1 MTASSK
7 QKTSILVD
15 HGHRASI
22 SAFLETLFVSDAPNS
37 VFTEQHHRGFPLKDI
52 CTTITAM
59 SSGNKAIELQM
70 QMRQNTEDLQNFM
83 RELNSWEA
91 DIKKKDVQLRTG
103 NEGESSKNIPP
114 VRNKDFK
121 KKKRKTKSKL
131 SDKDAHNEDKKSSRI
146 KSYDYQAWEKFDVDK
161 ALDSVDKE
169 ESQEESNESDSE
181 DGAVKVDQEAALAEK
196 EKGNQLFKQGKYD
209 DALECYTRGMDADP
223 HNPILP
229 TNRAACFLRLKKYA
243 VAESD
248 CNLSI
253 ALDSKY
259 VKAYARRGAAR
270 FALGNY
276 HSALEDYETVLKLE
290 PGNLEAQNELKKVKE
305 ALAKV
310 GPSDKGE
317 QGKVRET
324 VIDPALQK
332 KLEEQQ
338 KRQEAVL
345 HKDRGNAYFK
355 EGKYEAAVECYTQG
369 MEVDTTNV
377 LLPANRAMA
386 YLKLERYAEAEDD
399 CSIAIALD
407 GTYSKALARRGTAR
421 AALGKLQ
428 EAKAD
433 FEKVLKLE
441 PGNKLAVNEL
451 NKIKMDINAG
461 RTSEKVG
468 EHSHRRVIQPIS
480 KPPHLRSTKPLRRVE
495 IEEIKGDI
503 APSDKSL
510 STAGGSVSLETRV
523 PSPLAVQAESKAKGE
538 GSSLGSSPSAKIQ
551 KIEELPDP
559 VSQSPAKGPEGD
571 RSKASGSKW
580 VERLPDASE
589 QATSSSHQESDVPP
603 SPPGNSFQL
612 EADLRKIGER
622 PEMIYRYLKQI
633 QPEAYTRI
641 FQNSLEPEILNQ
653 ILRILQNYYIKNEK
667 PTLIL
672 DILKNLASVR
682 RFDMAV
688 MFMSSAEKK
697 GIQELFE
704 TIQQAGL
711 KDASVQA
718 LQKKYGV

>member
-1 MTASSK
+1 
-7 QKTSILVD
+7 
-15 HGHRASI
+15 
-22 SAFLETLFVSDAPNS
+22 
-37 VFTEQHHRGFPLKDI
+37 
-52 CTTITAM
+52 M

-83 RELNSWEA
+83 RELDNWEA
-91 DIKKKDVQLRTG
+91 DIKKKDEHLRTA
-103 NEGESSKNIPP
+103 NEGDSTTNIPP

-121 KKKRKTKSKL
+121 KKKRKTKCKI
-131 SDKDAHNEDKKSSRI
+131 SDKDAHTEDKKSSRI
-146 KSYDYQAWEKFDVDK
+146 KSYDYQSWEKFDVDK

-209 DALECYTRGMDADP
+209 EALECYTRGMDADP

-259 VKAYARRGAAR
+259 IKAYARRGAAR

-305 ALAKV
+305 ALATA
-310 GPSDKGE
+310 GPSEKGE
-317 QGKVRET
+317 EREAGET
-324 VIDPALQK
+324 VMDPAQQS

-369 MEVDTTNV
+369 MEVDATNV

-386 YLKLERYAEAEDD
+386 YLKLERFAEAEDD
-399 CSIAIALD
+399 CGIAIALD
-407 GTYSKALARRGTAR
+407 GTYSKAFARRGTAR

-461 RTSEKVG
+461 RTSVG
-468 EHSHRRVIQPIS
+468 EHTQRRVVQPIS

-503 APSDKSL
+503 APSDRSL
-510 STAGGSVSLETRV
+510 STEGASVPLKPRV
-523 PSPLAVQAESKAKGE
+523 PSPLAVQAESEAKGE

-559 VSQSPAKGPEGD
+559 VPQSPTKGPEGD
-571 RSKASGSKW
+571 GSKASRSKP

-589 QATSSSHQESDVPP
+589 QAAATSSHQESVVLPP
-603 SPPGNSFQL
+603 PPGNSFQF

-622 PEMIYRYLKQI
+622 PEIIYRYLKQI

-641 FQNSLEPEILNQ
+641 FQNSLEPEILDQ
-653 ILRILQNYYIKNEK
+653 ILRTLQNYYIKNEE

-672 DILKNLASVR
+672 EILKSLASVR

-697 GIQELFE
+697 VIQELFE
-704 TIQQAGL
+704 ALQQAGL
-711 KDASVQA
+711 RDASVQA